1 MLEQLIRN
9 EISTRKKGNLAK
21 YESFEEELEK
31 TIEKYNQNFL
41 STQEVIEELKGVAE
55 EIQETDDRQDKLD
68 LSDEELAF
76 YDAISA
82 NADTDID
89 EETLKEIAQ
98 DVKKRLKDSVEVD
111 WTNREKVRAEIRS
124 EVKRVLRNSGLKHS
138 EYEPLVDP
146 IVAQAE
152 AFYGG
157 AAA

>member
-9 EISTRKKGNLAK
+9 EISTQKMEDLAK

-31 TIEKYNQNFL
+31 TIEEYNQDFL
-41 STQEVIEELKGVAE
+41 SAQEVIAELKEVAE
-55 EIQETDDRQDKLD
+55 EIQETDDRQDELD

-76 YDAISA
+76 FDAVSTKTEIEIE
-82 NADTDID
+82 D
-89 EETLKEIAQ
+89 ETLKEIARDLKQ
-98 DVKKRLKDSVEVD
+98 RLKNSVEVD
-111 WTNREKVRAEIRS
+111 WMNREKVRAEIRS
-124 EVKRVLRNSGLKHS
+124 EVKAILKNSGLKHS